1 MLNYLKCIVELIL
14 IVFLGI
20 GLVIR
25 LIIVNSLV
33 MFLSIMLLP
42 VLIVLAIPLV
52 VYYRKDKNFTVLDGA
67 WKVNKQYFKFNVNF
81 NIDKN
86 KNI

>member
-42 VLIVLAIPLV
+42 VLIALAIPLV
-52 VYYRKDKNFTVLDGA
+52 VYYRKDKNFTVLDEV
-67 WKVNKQYFKFNVNF
+67 WKINKKYFKFNVNF

-86 KNI
+86 

>member
-1 MLNYLKCIVELIL
+1 MLNYLKCIVELIF
-14 IVFLGI
+14 IIFLGL

-25 LIIVNSLV
+25 IIIVNS
-33 MFLSIMLLP
+33 FEIFWSIILLP
-42 VLIVLAIPLV
+42 VLIALAIPLV
-52 VYYRKDKNFTVLDGA
+52 VYYRKDKNFTVLDEA
-67 WKVNKQYFKFNVNF
+67 WKIKKKYFKFNVNF

>member
-1 MLNYLKCIVELIL
+1 MLNYLKCIVELIFIIL
-14 IVFLGI
+14 LGL

-25 LIIVNSLV
+25 IIIVNSFE
-33 MFLSIMLLP
+33 MFWSIILLP
-42 VLIVLAIPLV
+42 MLIVLAIPLV

-67 WKVNKQYFKFNVNF
+67 WKIKKKYFKFNVNF

-86 KNI
+86 